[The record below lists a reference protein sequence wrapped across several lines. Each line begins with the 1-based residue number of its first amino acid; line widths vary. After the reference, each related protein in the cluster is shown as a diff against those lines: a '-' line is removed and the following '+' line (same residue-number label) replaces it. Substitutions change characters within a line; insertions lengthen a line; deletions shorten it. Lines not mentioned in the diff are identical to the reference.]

1 MYPTGETATSAFFLW
16 VLKGADGPIIVDT
29 GFTHRLARHRKFVL
43 DGYRTRDELLEERR
57 GVDAPRVSNVI
68 LTHLHWDH
76 FDVEGIFPRA
86 VFSVQREELEFWT
99 GYGARERWHQHL
111 LSDCFAEDLLRA
123 AAERPPAHH
132 RRYDRRRGRRVRGA
146 GRGAFAGMQIVA
158 VRSAR
163 GRS

>member
-1 MYPTGETATSAFFLW
+1 MANTYETYALCAGTRVGDWTTRMYLYPTGETATSAFFLW

-43 DGYRTRDELLEERR
+43 DGYRTRDELLESA

-86 VFSVQREELEFWT
+86 VFWVQR
-99 GYGARERWHQHL
+99 GA
-111 LSDCFAEDLLRA
+111 
-123 AAERPPAHH
+123 
-132 RRYDRRRGRRVRGA
+132 
-146 GRGAFAGMQIVA
+146 
-158 VRSAR
+158 
-163 GRS
+163 